1 MIFIHVSVFHCSSKV
16 VFLILNY
23 LSFVLHA
30 CNVSENTVYK
40 VSERIF
46 WGDSKKN
53 ATRLLSF
60 TELGFYIVIHN
71 IFSPYSSSSSSKSGT
86 NALLRMSITCIPE
99 NRCPNWIQPISAG
112 HLFIRLIKKWE
123 DSLFCKREGCI
134 KGVYWNTTFTCYQFH
149 TFTGYSLQVKK

>member
-30 CNVSENTVYK
+30 CNISENTVYK
-40 VSERIF
+40 VSERIL
-46 WGDSKKN
+46 GGGSNKN

-71 IFSPYSSSSSSKSGT
+71 IFLP
-86 NALLRMSITCIPE
+86 
-99 NRCPNWIQPISAG
+99 
-112 HLFIRLIKKWE
+112 
-123 DSLFCKREGCI
+123 
-134 KGVYWNTTFTCYQFH
+134 
-149 TFTGYSLQVKK
+149 

>member
-40 VSERIF
+40 FSERIL
-46 WGDSKKN
+46 GGGSNKN

-60 TELGFYIVIHN
+60 TELGFYIVIRN
-71 IFSPYSSSSSSKSGT
+71 IFLP
-86 NALLRMSITCIPE
+86 
-99 NRCPNWIQPISAG
+99 
-112 HLFIRLIKKWE
+112 
-123 DSLFCKREGCI
+123 
-134 KGVYWNTTFTCYQFH
+134 
-149 TFTGYSLQVKK
+149 

>member
-46 WGDSKKN
+46 
-53 ATRLLSF
+53 
-60 TELGFYIVIHN
+60 
-71 IFSPYSSSSSSKSGT
+71 
-86 NALLRMSITCIPE
+86 
-99 NRCPNWIQPISAG
+99 
-112 HLFIRLIKKWE
+112 
-123 DSLFCKREGCI
+123 
-134 KGVYWNTTFTCYQFH
+134 
-149 TFTGYSLQVKK
+149 

>member
-23 LSFVLHA
+23 LSFVLQA

-40 VSERIF
+40 VSERIL
-46 WGDSKKN
+46 GGGSNKN

-71 IFSPYSSSSSSKSGT
+71 IFLP
-86 NALLRMSITCIPE
+86 
-99 NRCPNWIQPISAG
+99 
-112 HLFIRLIKKWE
+112 
-123 DSLFCKREGCI
+123 
-134 KGVYWNTTFTCYQFH
+134 
-149 TFTGYSLQVKK
+149 